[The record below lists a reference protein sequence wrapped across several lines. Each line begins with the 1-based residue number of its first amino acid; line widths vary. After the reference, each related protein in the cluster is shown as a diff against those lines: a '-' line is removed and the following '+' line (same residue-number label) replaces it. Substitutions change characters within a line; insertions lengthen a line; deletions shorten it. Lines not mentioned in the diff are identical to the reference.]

1 MNRQSLVF
9 KAVLAVILLL
19 AIFGC
24 RRLVL
29 GGAKPISL
37 KSDSLTAAIESSF
50 ASPASS
56 SYMPIDGQ
64 DYSIS
69 QVSYFDDGSWAVA
82 QLTPINNLSDPAKV
96 VLKKDGSY
104 RTVMGPS
111 NFFTDSDYAKLPAD
125 VTDFIKTESGQNAG
139 Q

>member
-1 MNRQSLVF
+1 MSRSSLVF
-9 KAVLAVILLL
+9 KAVSAGLLLL

-24 RRLVL
+24 RQLVL

-37 KSDSLTAAIESSF
+37 KSDSLTAAVENSF
-50 ASPASS
+50 ASSASN
-56 SYMPIDGQ
+56 SYLPIDGQ

-69 QVSYFDDGSWAVA
+69 RINYFDDGLWAVA
-82 QLTPINNLSDPAKV
+82 QLTPINNLTDPAKV

-104 RTVMGPS
+104 RSVMGPS
-111 NFFTDSDYAKLPAD
+111 NFFTDSDYAKLPTD
-125 VTDFIKTESGQNAG
+125 VADFIKAEGSQNAG